1 VTERIAAAAVA
12 ECVHFTPVDTITP
25 ADIAA
30 GKRALIHDGAWAN
43 VVGALT
49 SGVLLVG
56 FALALGA
63 SDQIIGILAA
73 IPFITQLAQL
83 PAIRLIAAIRR
94 RKLITIVAPTA
105 GRALLIPI
113 ALLPFLPD
121 RDTALVLLIAG
132 QLVFCALGAIGGCG
146 WNSWIHDLLPKQGLG
161 DFFAKRLFW
170 STGLGMAA
178 SLLGGWV
185 IDQAPSLFG
194 GEERKV
200 YAYSIVT
207 LLGAAAGFASSWWL
221 TKVSEPRMRPV
232 DKTAKPALL
241 TMLRAPLSD
250 RNFRRVIIFM
260 VAWNF
265 ATNLA
270 APFIPVY
277 VVQQLGYD
285 LSFVVLL
292 AVLSQL
298 ANVATLHW
306 WGLVADRFALKSMLA
321 VAAPVF
327 LACIFALPYTH
338 TPERHDLTMP
348 MLVVLHLL
356 MGAAAAGVGLGTGTI
371 GIKLAREEDATAYL
385 AAMGLCAS
393 LAAGIAPIVGG
404 ALSQW
409 FADKEL
415 SLLLNWQA
423 AGAATDV
430 VALRLRHWDFFFAL
444 AFLLGLYAVFRLDKI
459 TEVGEADQR
468 EVARGFMI
476 EAQRSIRNLSTVAG
490 LRVLT
495 RAPLGRLASG
505 GREDG

>member
-1 VTERIAAAAVA
+1 VI
-12 ECVHFTPVDTITP
+12 FTPVDAISP
-25 ADIAA
+25 ADIAR
-30 GKRALIHDGAWAN
+30 GKRALVQDGAWAN

-63 SDQIIGILAA
+63 SDQLIGILAA

-83 PAIRLIAAIRR
+83 PAIRLIAVLRR
-94 RKLITIVAPTA
+94 RKAITIVATTT
-105 GRALLIPI
+105 GRALLVLI
-113 ALLPFLPD
+113 ALLPFLSD
-121 RDTALVLLIAG
+121 HDMALTLLIGG
-132 QLVFCALGAIGGCG
+132 QLAFCALGAIGGCA

-170 STGLGMAA
+170 STGLGMTA
-178 SLLGGWV
+178 SLLAGWI
-185 IDQAPSLFG
+185 IDHAPAVFG

-221 TKVSEPRMRPV
+221 TQVPEPRMRPV
-232 DKTAKPALL
+232 DPAAQPALL
-241 TMLRAPLSD
+241 AMLRAPLRD
-250 RNFRRVIIFM
+250 HNFRRVIIFM

-277 VVQQLGYD
+277 IVQQLDYD
-285 LSFVVLL
+285 LGFVVVLS
-292 AVLSQL
+292 VLSQL

-306 WGLVADRFALKSMLA
+306 WGLLADRFALKSVLA

-338 TPERHDLTMP
+338 TPDSHALTMP

-356 MGAAAAGVGLGTGTI
+356 MGAAAAGVGLGTSTI

-385 AAMGLCAS
+385 AAMGLFAS

-415 SLLLNWQA
+415 SLLFNWRTA
-423 AGAATDV
+423 EAATAV

-444 AFLLGLYAVFRLDKI
+444 AFVLGLYAVFRLDKI
-459 TEVGEADQR
+459 KEVGEVDQR
-468 EVARGFMI
+468 EVAREFML
-476 EAQRSIRNLSTVAG
+476 EAQRSIRNLSSVAG

-495 RAPLGRLASG
+495 RAPFGRLASG
-505 GREDG
+505 GREDV